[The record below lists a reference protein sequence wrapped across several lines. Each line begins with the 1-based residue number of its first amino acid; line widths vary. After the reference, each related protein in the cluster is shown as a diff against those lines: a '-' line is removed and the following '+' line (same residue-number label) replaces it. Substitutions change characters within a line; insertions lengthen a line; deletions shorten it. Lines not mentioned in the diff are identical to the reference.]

1 MIASWDDRYPDK
13 KVLRKEVNHMV
24 EAFVEVLLEEIPESD
39 LEGIYF
45 KGSAQKDWDSPLDY
59 VPELSDV
66 DIHLL
71 FADDAA
77 IGRHLGSIPRVT
89 HIQSRVE
96 ERYFSKKE
104 KPLHV
109 PRPQIIVLN
118 QLLREEDYVPTP
130 EGAVS
135 VLYGKEYPKADYT
148 DQDRIR
154 FIDCRRVLE
163 EEKFLSELPSRIIDK
178 PSRYIWDSLRAL
190 VWHIS
195 PVAPRVLHMLGLPT
209 KKAWS
214 INRTEAVSH
223 LKEKGEDQL
232 AQHYSQFYLHGW
244 RYFLSKYSDTDAGR
258 STQISGVNALRQAI
272 EISKAWFAEH
282 SQRYKEELDV

>member
-13 KVLRKEVNHMV
+13 KTLRREVDHMV

-39 LEGIYF
+39 MEGIYF
-45 KGSAQKDWDSPLDY
+45 KGSAQKHWDSPLDY

-71 FADDAA
+71 FADDTA
-77 IGRHLGSIPRVT
+77 IGRHLGSIPGVT

-96 ERYFSKKE
+96 ETYFSKEE

-109 PRPQIIVLN
+109 PRPQIVVLN
-118 QLLREEDYVPTP
+118 QLLQEEDYVPTP
-130 EGAVS
+130 EKAVS
-135 VLYGKEYPKADYT
+135 VLYGKDYPKGDYT

-154 FIDCRRVLE
+154 LIDCKRVLQ
-163 EEKFLSELPSRIIDK
+163 EEKFLSELPSRVIDK

-190 VWHIS
+190 VWHVS

-209 KKAWS
+209 EKAWS
-214 INRTEAVSH
+214 INRTEAVSY
-223 LKEKGEDQL
+223 LREKGEDQL

-244 RYFLSKYSDTDAGR
+244 KYFLSKYSDTDAGR
-258 STQISGVNALRQAI
+258 STQISGVNALREAL
-272 EISKAWFAEH
+272 EISKAWFVEH
-282 SQRYKEELDV
+282 SQSYKE